1 MKKLTY
7 ANSDL
12 LCSYKVAIAM
22 PSLDELLKDTPT
34 HEFLLSGL
42 SGERQFYPTHYSELI
57 RLAAL
62 YYRPERSSKW
72 NQGLEPKIGKLSGEE
87 NKMTRYRSYENLEP
101 RIGTQTSSSEE
112 NKMIRRRPYDNME
125 PMIGTRTSSV
135 KDNKVNLSYASRN
148 GNSYNPFDTPL
159 ENSIENV
166 DRSKEL
172 WQYNPQNYLRLGI

>member
-1 MKKLTY
+1 
-7 ANSDL
+7 
-12 LCSYKVAIAM
+12 
-22 PSLDELLKDTPT
+22 
-34 HEFLLSGL
+34 
-42 SGERQFYPTHYSELI
+42 
-57 RLAAL
+57 
-62 YYRPERSSKW
+62 
-72 NQGLEPKIGKLSGEE
+72 
-87 NKMTRYRSYENLEP
+87 MTRYRSCENLEP